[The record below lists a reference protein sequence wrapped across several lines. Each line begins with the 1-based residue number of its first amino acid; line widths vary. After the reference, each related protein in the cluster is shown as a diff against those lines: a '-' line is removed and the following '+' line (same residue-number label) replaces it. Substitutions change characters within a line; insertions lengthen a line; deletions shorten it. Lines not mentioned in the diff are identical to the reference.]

1 MYAKNFM
8 TSKLPISKTK
18 KNIPEQISLKY
29 ALLYTQVSR
38 VQTWEHFLV
47 FAMCQIHLAFN
58 FYPVGRL
65 HIFFRT
71 VPYIC

>member
-38 VQTWEHFLV
+38 VQT
-47 FAMCQIHLAFN
+47 
-58 FYPVGRL
+58 
-65 HIFFRT
+65 
-71 VPYIC
+71 